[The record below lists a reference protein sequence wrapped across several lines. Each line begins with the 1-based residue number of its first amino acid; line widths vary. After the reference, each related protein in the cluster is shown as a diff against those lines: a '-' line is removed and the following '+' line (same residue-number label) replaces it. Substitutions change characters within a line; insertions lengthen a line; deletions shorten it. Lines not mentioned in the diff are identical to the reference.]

1 MQISLESIASIE
13 SNEAYSLEGIASRLL
28 GLKPQT
34 FKRFSRNLECK
45 EKLINLYQ
53 NAIKA

>member
-34 FKRFSRNLECK
+34 FKRF
-45 EKLINLYQ
+45 
-53 NAIKA
+53 